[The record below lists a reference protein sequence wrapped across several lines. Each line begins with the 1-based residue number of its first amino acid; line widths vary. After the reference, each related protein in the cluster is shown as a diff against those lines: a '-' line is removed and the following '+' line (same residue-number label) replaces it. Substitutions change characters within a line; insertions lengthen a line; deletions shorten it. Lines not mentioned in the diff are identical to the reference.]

1 VLAVR
6 TSGDTLTQSR
16 CSGSGP
22 RKEFRATSV
31 AGLPTGGGLMRLHR
45 VRHAL
50 EVESSDFGDILTS
63 LARLLVFLEQSICFH
78 IRSLELLEFDAHAPA
93 ADIAAIELGSSALP
107 CLECSA
113 TFL

>member
-1 VLAVR
+1 MHRRVKR
-6 TSGDTLTQSR
+6 QF
-16 CSGSGP
+16 GP
-22 RKEFRATSV
+22 RMEFGGTSV
-31 AGLPTGGGLMRLHR
+31 AGLSAGGGLMGFHR

-50 EVESSDFGDILTS
+50 EVESSDLRDILTS

-78 IRSLELLEFDAHAPA
+78 IRSLELLEFNAHAPA
-93 ADIAAIELGSSALP
+93 ADMFAIELGSPALP